1 MTNLGV
7 VHAVNGQTY
16 SSDLNSIQTG
26 GDSVVKAY
34 FVLKDTNELQPYFEI
49 ISQILSHTVT
59 FTLHAT
65 DGTKIEVHQNLL
77 AYVIWMCFKT
87 PAIEKKNWMVNN
99 TFYEQ
104 DRVISPRR
112 FVNRCAL
119 APAGRSS
126 SSYMLLSFH
135 DSYCINELV

>member
-1 MTNLGV
+1 M
-7 VHAVNGQTY
+7 Y
-16 SSDLNSIQTG
+16 SSDFNSTDRG
-26 GDSVVKAY
+26 SVVKAY
-34 FVLKDTNELQPYFEI
+34 FVLKDTNELQPYFGI
-49 ISQILSHTVT
+49 ISQTIFQTVT

-65 DGTKIEVHQNLL
+65 DGTKNEVHQNLL
-77 AYVIWMCFKT
+77 AYVTWMCFKT
-87 PAIEKKNWMVNN
+87 PAIEKKNWMLNN

-119 APAGRSS
+119 APAGRNS

-135 DSYCINELV
+135 DSYCINKLV